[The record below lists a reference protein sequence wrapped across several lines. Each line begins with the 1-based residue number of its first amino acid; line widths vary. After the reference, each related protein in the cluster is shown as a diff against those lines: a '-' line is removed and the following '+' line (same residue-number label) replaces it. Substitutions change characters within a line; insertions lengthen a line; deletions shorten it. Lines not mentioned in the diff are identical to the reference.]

1 MVKCFWIIQSKKQ
14 KDMDVRLCF
23 LKGILIFT
31 VRVGFIYAYL
41 KKIRYHGLPES
52 TKADFFLCKELQE
65 NYLDNI
71 SGEYKTPKIY
81 FVAEE
86 NPKDFIEYDKS
97 FSNKENFD

>member
-1 MVKCFWIIQSKKQ
+1 MVKFFWIIKSKKQ
-14 KDMDVRLCF
+14 KNMDVRLCF
-23 LKGILIFT
+23 LRGILIFM
-31 VRVGFIYAYL
+31 VRAGHLCIF
-41 KKIRYHGLPES
+41 KKIRYHGLPEG
-52 TKADFFLCKELQE
+52 TKADFFLCKELEE

-86 NPKDFIEYDKS
+86 NPNDFIEYEKS